1 MMIDGDEGWNQ
12 SGITA
17 QRGQVFAYQWLD
29 RMGQDKV
36 LQAQIYRTTQICGQN
51 IVFSQCPCELT
62 ADQDQASNDENCS
75 AINSVTNMYD
85 N

>member
-1 MMIDGDEGWNQ
+1 MMVGWNQ
-12 SGITA
+12 SGIAA
-17 QRGQVFAYQWLD
+17 QPGQVFAYQWLD

-36 LQAQIYRTTQICGQN
+36 LQAHIYRTTKICGQN
-51 IVFSQCPCELT
+51 IVFSQCLCKLT
-62 ADQDQASNDENCS
+62 ADQSSYDENCL